1 LTALDSRSKQGVQPG
16 ALVCLHISD
25 LLAKLSGTS
34 KREQENEMKKVSHGL
49 TLALA
54 AVLVL
59 GSQVL
64 VPKASYAVGQS
75 AQTDNNIQAELQNK
89 LKKYKDVQISV
100 KNGIVDL
107 EGTVKDFATKEEVD
121 KTVHRVKNVVAVR
134 NKLMVAGAGEVS
146 DAQLQQAIVKKLQYD
161 RVGYG
166 NAFNAISVNVQNGVV
181 TLGGNALGPVAA
193 DSAVSLAS
201 HYPGVQDVID
211 EIKVDPLSPMDDRTR
226 MAVYRAVYGYPSLN
240 KYAIDPAQPIR
251 ITVVNGNVTLN
262 GVVLNQADKNVAGIR
277 ANSVPGVFKV
287 TNNLQV
293 ANGSNEQ

>member
-1 LTALDSRSKQGVQPG
+1 MKKARQGV
-16 ALVCLHISD
+16 A
-25 LLAKLSGTS
+25 
-34 KREQENEMKKVSHGL
+34 
-49 TLALA
+49 LALA

-59 GSQVL
+59 GSQV
-64 VPKASYAVGQS
+64 VFPHASYATGQS
-75 AQTDNNIQAELQNK
+75 AQTDNNIQADLTNQ
-89 LKKYKDVQISV
+89 LKKFKDVQVSV

-107 EGTVKDFATKEEVD
+107 EGTVKDFATKEEID
-121 KTVHRVKNVVAVR
+121 KKAHRVKNVVAVR
-134 NKLMVAGAGEVS
+134 NKLKIAGAGEVS
-146 DAQLQQAIVKKLQYD
+146 DAQLQQKIVQKLQYD

-181 TLGGNALGPVAA
+181 TLGGNALEPVAA

-201 HYPGVQDVID
+201 HFPGVQDVID
-211 EIKVDPLSPMDDRTR
+211 NIQVDPLSPMDNRTR
-226 MAVYRAVYGYPSLN
+226 LQVYRAVYGFPSLN

-262 GVVLNQADKNVAGIR
+262 GVVLSQADKNVAGIR

-293 ANGSNEQ
+293 ANPSNEK

>member
-1 LTALDSRSKQGVQPG
+1 VPISVGLIVSLLGTEAGKQE
-16 ALVCLHISD
+16 
-25 LLAKLSGTS
+25 K
-34 KREQENEMKKVSHGL
+34 EMKKAFHGL

-54 AVLVL
+54 TVLVL

-64 VPKASYAVGQS
+64 LPHASYALGQS
-75 AQTDNNIQAELQNK
+75 GQSDNNIQAELQNK
-89 LKKYKDVQISV
+89 FKKYKDIQISV

-107 EGTVKDFATKEEVD
+107 EGTVKDYATKEEID
-121 KTVHRVKNVVAVR
+121 KATHRVKNVVAVR

-166 NAFNAISVNVQNGVV
+166 NAFNAISVNVQGGVV

-201 HYPGVQDVID
+201 HFPGVQDVID
-211 EIKVDPLSPMDDRTR
+211 NIQVDPLSPMDDRTR
-226 MAVYRAVYGYPSLN
+226 SQVYRAIYGFPSLN

-262 GVVLNQADKNVAGIR
+262 GVVLNKADKDVAGIR
-277 ANSVPGVFKV
+277 ANGVPGVFKV

-293 ANGSNEQ
+293 ANASNEK

>member
-1 LTALDSRSKQGVQPG
+1 
-16 ALVCLHISD
+16 
-25 LLAKLSGTS
+25 
-34 KREQENEMKKVSHGL
+34 MKKVSHGL

-64 VPKASYAVGQS
+64 LPRASYAAGQS
-75 AQTDNNIQAELQNK
+75 AQTDNNIQAEVQNQ
-89 LKKYKDVQISV
+89 LKKIPGVQVSV

-107 EGTVKDFATKEEVD
+107 EGVVKDYATKEEVD
-121 KTVHRVKNVVAVR
+121 KKVHRIKNVVAVR
-134 NKLMVAGAGEVS
+134 NKLQVAGAGEVS

-181 TLGGNALGPVAA
+181 TLGGHAYGPVAA

-201 HYPGVQDVID
+201 HFPGVQDVID
-211 EIKVDPLSPMDDRTR
+211 NISVDPVSPMDDRLR
-226 MAVYRAVYGYPSLN
+226 MQVYRAVYGFPSLN

-251 ITVVNGNVTLN
+251 ITVVNGNVQLD
-262 GVVLNQADKNVAGIR
+262 GVVLSQADKNVAGIR

-287 TNNLQV
+287 VNNLQV
-293 ANGSNEQ
+293 ANSSNEK

>member
-1 LTALDSRSKQGVQPG
+1 VGLIVSLLGTEAGKQE
-16 ALVCLHISD
+16 
-25 LLAKLSGTS
+25 K
-34 KREQENEMKKVSHGL
+34 EMKKAFHGL

-54 AVLVL
+54 TVLVL

-64 VPKASYAVGQS
+64 LPHASYALGQS
-75 AQTDNNIQAELQNK
+75 GQSDNNIQAELQNK
-89 LKKYKDVQISV
+89 FKKYKDIQISV

-107 EGTVKDFATKEEVD
+107 EGTVKDYATKEEID
-121 KTVHRVKNVVAVR
+121 KATHRVKNVVAVR

-166 NAFNAISVNVQNGVV
+166 NAFNAISVNVQGGVV

-201 HYPGVQDVID
+201 HFPGVQDVID
-211 EIKVDPLSPMDDRTR
+211 NIQVDPLSPMDDRTR
-226 MAVYRAVYGYPSLN
+226 SQVYRAIYGFPSLN

-262 GVVLNQADKNVAGIR
+262 GVVLNKADKDVAGIR
-277 ANSVPGVFKV
+277 ANGVPGVFKV

-293 ANGSNEQ
+293 ANASNEK

>member
-1 LTALDSRSKQGVQPG
+1 MVGVLISGRDVSLLDAGPPKQE
-16 ALVCLHISD
+16 
-25 LLAKLSGTS
+25 K
-34 KREQENEMKKVSHGL
+34 EMKKAFHGL

-64 VPKASYAVGQS
+64 LPRASYAVGQS
-75 AQTDNNIQAELQNK
+75 AQSDNNIQAELQNK
-89 LKKYKDVQISV
+89 LKKYKDIQISV

-107 EGTVKDFATKEEVD
+107 EGTVKDYATKEEID
-121 KTVHRVKNVVAVR
+121 KTTHRVKNVVAVR
-134 NKLMVAGAGEVS
+134 NKLMVSGAGEVS

-181 TLGGNALGPVAA
+181 TLAGNALGPVAA

-201 HYPGVQDVID
+201 HFPGVQDVID
-211 EIKVDPLSPMDDRTR
+211 NIQVDPLSPMDNQTR
-226 MAVYRAVYGYPSLN
+226 LAVYRAIYGYPSLN

>member
-1 LTALDSRSKQGVQPG
+1 M
-16 ALVCLHISD
+16 
-25 LLAKLSGTS
+25 
-34 KREQENEMKKVSHGL
+34 KRVSHGL
-49 TLALA
+49 ILALA

-64 VPKASYAVGQS
+64 LPRASYAVGQS

-107 EGTVKDFATKEEVD
+107 EGTVKDFATKEDID
-121 KTVHRVKNVVAVR
+121 KNAHRVKNVVAVR
-134 NKLMVAGAGEVS
+134 NKLKVAGAGDVS

-181 TLGGNALGPVAA
+181 TLAGNALGPVAA

-201 HYPGVQDVID
+201 HFRGVQDVID
-211 EIKVDPLSPMDDRTR
+211 NIQVDPLSPMDDQTR
-226 MAVYRAVYGYPSLN
+226 MAVYRAIYGYPSLN

-251 ITVVNGNVTLN
+251 ITVVSGNVTLN

-277 ANSVPGVFKV
+277 ANGVPGVFKV
-287 TNNLQV
+287 TNDLQV
-293 ANGSNEQ
+293 ANSTNEK

>member
-1 LTALDSRSKQGVQPG
+1 MCNLGHGVCSYRRTYSRSCQVRSERKQE
-16 ALVCLHISD
+16 
-25 LLAKLSGTS
+25 K
-34 KREQENEMKKVSHGL
+34 EMKKVSHGL

-121 KTVHRVKNVVAVR
+121 KTTHRVKNVVAVR
-134 NKLMVAGAGEVS
+134 NQLLVAGAGEVS

-166 NAFNAISVNVQNGVV
+166 NAFNAISVNVQSGVV
-181 TLGGNALGPVAA
+181 TLAGNAYGPVAA

-201 HYPGVQDVID
+201 HFPGVQDVID
-211 EIKVDPLSPMDDRTR
+211 NIQVDPLSPMDDRTR
-226 MAVYRAVYGYPSLN
+226 MAVYRAVYGFPSLN

-262 GVVLNQADKNVAGIR
+262 GVVLSQADKNVAGTCGHR
-277 ANSVPGVFKV
+277 CPGIFKV

-293 ANGSNEQ
+293 ANSSNEK